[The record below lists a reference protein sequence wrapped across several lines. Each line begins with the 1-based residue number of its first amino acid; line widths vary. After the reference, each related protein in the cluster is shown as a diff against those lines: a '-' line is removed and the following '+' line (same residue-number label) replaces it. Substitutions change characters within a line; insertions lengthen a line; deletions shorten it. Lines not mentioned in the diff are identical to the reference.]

1 MKEWLIKIK
10 STCFVLKEQFNN
22 LYLIKRLAE
31 FQLKISNKKNYLG
44 LAWEL
49 VNPVMQIA
57 VFWFIFGLALK
68 SNKIMEGVPF
78 IYWLIVGIS
87 MWFFVN
93 EGVLEGSKSITS
105 KFTQVAKMNF
115 PLSIIPSYVVFSKF
129 YGHLFLLAIVISICF
144 IGGYIPSIYTVQLFI
159 YLLYALILTSTIA
172 LLASTLSMLIKDI
185 HLILQSLMRMAFF
198 VSSILYLPN
207 NETVMLVMKL
217 NPIYFLAEGYRSA
230 ILHHEWYF
238 ITHWHLTLYNIAL
251 VSLLFIIG
259 SVLHMQFRDKFAD
272 FI

>member
-1 MKEWLIKIK
+1 MRRIY
-10 STCFVLKEQFNN
+10 FVLKEQFNN

-49 VNPVMQIA
+49 INPVMQIA
-57 VFWFIFGLALK
+57 VFWFVFGLALG
-68 SNKIMEGVPF
+68 SNKVMEGVPF

-105 KFTQVAKMNF
+105 KFNQVVKMNF
-115 PLSIIPSYVVFSKF
+115 PLSIIPSYTVFSKF
-129 YGHLFLLAIVISICF
+129 YGHLFLLAIVTGICF
-144 IGGYIPSIYTVQLFI
+144 IGGYIPSVYTLQLFI

-185 HLILQSLMRMAFF
+185 HLILQTIMRMTFF
-198 VSSILYLPN
+198 ISSILYLPKN
-207 NETVMLVMKL
+207 DTVMFVMKL

-230 ILHHEWYF
+230 ILHHDWFF

-251 VSLLFIIG
+251 VIFLFIIG
-259 SVLHMQFRDKFAD
+259 SVLHMHFRDRFAD

>member
-1 MKEWLIKIK
+1 
-10 STCFVLKEQFNN
+10 
-22 LYLIKRLAE
+22 
-31 FQLKISNKKNYLG
+31 
-44 LAWEL
+44 
-49 VNPVMQIA
+49 MQIA

-198 VSSILYLPN
+198 VSSILYL
-207 NETVMLVMKL
+207 
-217 NPIYFLAEGYRSA
+217 
-230 ILHHEWYF
+230 
-238 ITHWHLTLYNIAL
+238 
-251 VSLLFIIG
+251 
-259 SVLHMQFRDKFAD
+259 
-272 FI
+272 